1 MKQFQNFEEE
11 NIHYW
16 TGRTDVAAM
25 EAIARQTLLSEK
37 QRPYRIAGGGHGS
50 QSRSRNLESGLDK
63 RRTDQ

>member
-25 EAIARQTLLSEK
+25 EAIARQTPLSEK
-37 QRPYRIAGGGHGS
+37 Q
-50 QSRSRNLESGLDK
+50 SRWAAATEVL
-63 RRTDQ
+63 